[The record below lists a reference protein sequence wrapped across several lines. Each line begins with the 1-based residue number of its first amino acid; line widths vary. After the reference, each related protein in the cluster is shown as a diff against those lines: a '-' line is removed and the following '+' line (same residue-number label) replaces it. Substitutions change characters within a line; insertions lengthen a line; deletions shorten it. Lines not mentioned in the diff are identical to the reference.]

1 MAHHLILGAGPVGR
15 ATATLL
21 SRDGHDVT
29 LASRSGSG
37 VAIDGVRRLALDAA
51 DTAALVAAADGQDA
65 LYNCL
70 NPAYHR
76 WVTDW
81 PPLANGLLAAAER
94 SGAVL
99 VTASNL
105 YAYGPVSGPM
115 MEGMPDASTEA
126 KGRVRARMWA
136 DALAA
141 HTSGRLRAVEVRASD
156 YLGPGVGGG
165 GALTRLVPALRQG
178 KRPLVLGSP
187 DQPHTWTDVRDVA
200 RTLVAVAGIESAW
213 GRVWH
218 VPSSEPRTQREALTE
233 IAAVLGRPLASP
245 RVMGV
250 RSLRTLGL
258 FSPLLRELAGT
269 VYQFTGPFVMD
280 STAAQRVL
288 GLAPTAWAETV
299 RATAEDNSPAP

>member
-1 MAHHLILGAGPVGR
+1 MTHHLILGAGPIGR
-15 ATATLL
+15 ATATILA
-21 SRDGHDVT
+21 RDGHDVT

-37 VAIDGVRRLALDAA
+37 VQIDGVRRLALDAA
-51 DTAALVAAADGQDA
+51 DTPALVVAADGQDA

-76 WVTDW
+76 WGTDW

-99 VTASNL
+99 ATASNL

-115 MEGMPDASTEA
+115 VEGMADGSTEA
-126 KGRVRARMWA
+126 KGRVRAQMWA

-141 HTSGRLRAVEVRASD
+141 HASGRLRAVEVRASD
-156 YLGPGVGGG
+156 YLGPGVSAGS
-165 GALTRLVPALRQG
+165 ALTRLVPALREG
-178 KRPLVLGSP
+178 KRPLVLGDP

-200 RTLVAVAGIESAW
+200 RTLVAVAGNRAVW

-218 VPSSEPRTQREALTE
+218 VPSCEPRTQREALNE
-233 IAAVLGRPLASP
+233 IAIVLGRPLARP
-245 RVMGV
+245 RVMGA
-250 RSLRTLGL
+250 RSLRALGL

-269 VYQFTGPFVMD
+269 VYQFSAPFVMD
-280 STAAQRVL
+280 STAAQRDL
-288 GLAPTAWAETV
+288 GLAPTPWVETV
-299 RATAEDNSPAP
+299 RATAQEN